1 MGLLKGTVMADEQSV
16 VRNVS
21 WNEVFSFSHI
31 LKSFKMAIHPSKIIL
46 ALLAI
51 ILTCALGVL
60 MDKVWSGVS
69 DSSVVMSGEAWSA
82 WTSPSRTAFLED
94 KQKWLEETRVSSLA
108 DMLTR
113 MTDTTT
119 EDASKQAKN
128 EFGDSLKKVGKAI
141 DLSYEKSLTAAD
153 DVFNAGEKDRT
164 AIAEKKERKKQLIIA
179 EKARLETKRAALQ
192 AYATGVNNL
201 EKVKGSG
208 IFAGFLDWQ
217 GQCVSSAVG
226 AVRRGNFAT
235 GVSNL
240 LNQRG
245 SMTPSA
251 LRAQAVPNSAP
262 FDAST
267 NDTEGYGLLAWAAL
281 MSWGLW
287 WMVSTYPVYSLI
299 YIVVALAIWSVL
311 GGAIC
316 RIAALHAAREEKIS
330 IRTALSFSLSKFI
343 GFFTAPLLP
352 LGIIALLGMLLALG
366 GLFGT
371 IPVVGEWVVAIL
383 FFLALILG
391 AVIAFLTVGLIGGA
405 PLMWPTIAVEG
416 SDSFDAISR
425 SFSYTFTRPF
435 RYGLYWLVSAIY
447 GTICYLFVRLF
458 AFITLLAVHFW
469 VGWLMGAAGREEYA
483 AGAGKL
489 DVMWAKP
496 TFESFHGPW
505 QFEAMTKSESGASI
519 VLGGWVYLVIGA
531 VAAFGICFFFSA
543 ATNIYYLL
551 RRKIDATDL
560 DDVYVEETVEEG
572 AFPTDETPSG
582 DTDEEPAGKD
592 ETGEE
597 KSE

>member
-1 MGLLKGTVMADEQSV
+1 MADEQRV
-16 VRNVS
+16 VRSVS

-51 ILTCALGVL
+51 ILTCALGVA
-60 MDKVWSGVS
+60 MDKVWSRVN
-69 DSSVVMSGEAWSA
+69 DSAVVMPGETWGCWEAS
-82 WTSPSRTAFLED
+82 SRTSFLEA
-94 KQKWLEETRVSSLA
+94 KEKWLEENRVESVVG
-108 DMLTR
+108 MLTR
-113 MTDTTT
+113 MTDM
-119 EDASKQAKN
+119 ERKDATRLAKDD
-128 EFGDSLKKVGKAI
+128 FGEAVERVEKELER
-141 DLSYEKSLTAAD
+141 SYEKALTTAD
-153 DVFNAGEKDRT
+153 DDLK
-164 AIAEKKERKKQLIIA
+164 KKEDEAYALPAKKEQKKQLKIA
-179 EKARLETKRAALQ
+179 KEAHLATRRGALQ
-192 AYATGVNNL
+192 TYIAGTNNL
-201 EKVKGSG
+201 KQLKGVG
-208 IFAGFLDWQ
+208 ILRGFLDWQ
-217 GQCVSSAVG
+217 GRCVSNAVG
-226 AVRRGNFAT
+226 AVRRGNFTT
-235 GVSNL
+235 GISDL

-245 SMTPSA
+245 SMTPAA
-251 LRAQAVPNSAP
+251 LRAKAVPNRTQ

-267 NDTEGYGLLAWAAL
+267 NNPEGFGLLAFVAL
-281 MSWGLW
+281 MLWGLW
-287 WMVSTYPVYSLI
+287 WMVTTYPIYSLI
-299 YIVVALAIWSVL
+299 YIIVALAIWSVL
-311 GGAIC
+311 GGALC

-330 IRTALSFSLSKFI
+330 IKTAVSFSLSKFI

-352 LGIIALLGMLLALG
+352 LGIIVLLGLLLALG
-366 GLFGT
+366 GLVGT

-391 AVIAFLTVGLIGGA
+391 VVIAFLTVGLVAGA

-435 RYGLYWLVSAIY
+435 RYGLYWVVAAIY
-447 GTICYLFVRLF
+447 GTVCYLFVRLF
-458 AFITLLAVHFW
+458 AFVVLLAVHFW
-469 VGWLMGAAGREEYA
+469 TGWWMGAAGREEYA

-505 QFEAMTKSESGASI
+505 QFEAMSGSEAGASV
-519 VLGGWVYLVIGA
+519 VLAGWVYLVIGV

-543 ATNIYYLL
+543 ATNIYYIL

-560 DDVYVEETVEEG
+560 DDVYVEEDTVEQE
-572 AFPTDETPSG
+572 ALPSDEAPEAEEKP
-582 DTDEEPAGKD
+582 DDED